1 MVSYCYRFK
10 DINNNIIY
18 IGKTVDMNKR
28 MAQHFGGKGH
38 LDKDCYK
45 SVARIEYQKYK
56 TESDAL
62 IMETYYITKDNPR
75 YNKLQKSSD
84 LPTIDLDNQEWK
96 LYKQYKLIKPKQKIR
111 WGPIQIAFLFYLI
124 YSTINFVANRLQ

>member
-10 DINNNIIY
+10 DINGNVIY
-18 IGKTVDMNKR
+18 VGKTVDINKR

-38 LDKDCYK
+38 LDKECYK

-62 IMETYYITKDNPR
+62 IYETYYITKYSPK
-75 YNKLQKSSD
+75 YNKLGQSRDK
-84 LPTIDLDNQEWK
+84 PTIQLEEKEWK
-96 LYKQYKLIKPKQKIR
+96 TYQVLKKQVER
-111 WGPIQIAFLFYLI
+111 
-124 YSTINFVANRLQ
+124 STP